1 MAQVPK
7 PPGHILLIH
16 MMNDSHLLRK
26 VRHLLFAET
35 LYILFVPSI
44 LHVSGFQWEVLMV
57 KKKLKMFFSLC
68 VYMCTKCVHVQICVW
83 GGGRGEPAEILIRMH
98 VAQLKS

>member
-26 VRHLLFAET
+26 MRHLLFAET

-57 KKKLKMFFSLC
+57 KKKTQNVFLPLC
-68 VYMCTKCVHVQICVW
+68 LYVYKVCACTNMCVW
-83 GGGRGEPAEILIRMH
+83 GWGWGTG
-98 VAQLKS
+98 